1 MISAYHHGSTTNVRY
16 SPITHYLSFYY
27 CTYSES
33 TQGPISH
40 TVRQHIPL
48 TLKRGKVSTGR
59 NIQCSVIQHDVK
71 HLSYPPTP
79 HHTTSLITLL
89 IHCPEDRTLR
99 VTTQFTNSNKL
110 HTVNKAS
117 VVCSAQTTIQLYF
130 VSILNIY
137 SPAIMRPPYCH
148 SWVMVGGRHLSIS
161 YLMPRTS
168 NNMQQALI
176 RSCNLPSQQ
185 FIIILNS
192 KYFKNFADR

>member
-89 IHCPEDRTLR
+89 IHCPKDRTLR

-110 HTVNKAS
+110 H
-117 VVCSAQTTIQLYF
+117 
-130 VSILNIY
+130 
-137 SPAIMRPPYCH
+137 
-148 SWVMVGGRHLSIS
+148 
-161 YLMPRTS
+161 
-168 NNMQQALI
+168 
-176 RSCNLPSQQ
+176 SQQ
-185 FIIILNS
+185 GLGGVQCPDHHTAVFCIDT
-192 KYFKNFADR
+192 KYIFTCYYETTLLPLMGHGWGKTSFYLVSYAKNIK